1 MSLHLLRFIILLNI
15 MLHNLINI
23 FSPLLFSQLRSA
35 SDYRGYADEDDEPY
49 NWNEFNSG
57 EFFAAALICAVIIVL
72 GLLIRKNAKNVTI
85 KGIGTGVI
93 VLGSLGALAFIGA
106 PIIAA
111 VNIIFQVVVG
121 AAIFFGIIYWVYKE
135 FIENK

>member
-1 MSLHLLRFIILLNI
+1 MQKNITNILTTILFFLSCLNT
-15 MLHNLINI
+15 
-23 FSPLLFSQLRSA
+23 FSQ
-35 SDYRGYADEDDEPY
+35 RGYDYEDDEPY

-57 EFFAAALICAVIIVL
+57 EFFAAALICAGIIII
-72 GLLIRKNAKNVTI
+72 GLLIRKNSKNSTI
-85 KGIGTGVI
+85 RGIGTVVI

-135 FIENK
+135 FIQNKQD